1 MEVNWGYSAKKVKRL
16 YFFLFSCSFLSAN
29 TISFLTLTTIPDVL
43 VFHCI
48 YFLFLSYFHALQL
61 ADTADQDAD
70 KSRTYDYARLEYP
83 QQHMILYIGKSLV

>member
-1 MEVNWGYSAKKVKRL
+1 M
-16 YFFLFSCSFLSAN
+16 
-29 TISFLTLTTIPDVL
+29 
-43 VFHCI
+43 
-48 YFLFLSYFHALQL
+48 QL